1 MRSTIFFFA
10 AWLCASSVQ
19 AASGVTAG
27 GVILLQPEQVIGA
40 RVTVDKLA
48 PYLKQVD
55 TAATRALNAAKG
67 VPASGGFLVVAMRPG
82 EQSKIWLDFNPPL
95 PQALATA
102 LVDGARA
109 VPVPAVKGTVVV
121 AMKYGVGGGIAPS
134 HPVPSPAE
142 WKEAGKA
149 AGVPLEIGDLVDR
162 IWK

>member
-1 MRSTIFFFA
+1 MRSTTFFVA

-19 AASGVTAG
+19 AASNVTAG
-27 GVILLQPEQVIGA
+27 GVVLLQPDQVIGA

-55 TAATRALNAAKG
+55 TAATRALKATKG

-95 PQALATA
+95 PQALATT

-121 AMKYGVGGGIAPS
+121 AMKYGVGGGSAPS
-134 HPVPSPAE
+134 HAAPSPAE
-142 WKEAGKA
+142 WKEVAKA
-149 AGVPLEIGDLVDR
+149 AGVPLEIGDLVER
-162 IWK
+162 SWK